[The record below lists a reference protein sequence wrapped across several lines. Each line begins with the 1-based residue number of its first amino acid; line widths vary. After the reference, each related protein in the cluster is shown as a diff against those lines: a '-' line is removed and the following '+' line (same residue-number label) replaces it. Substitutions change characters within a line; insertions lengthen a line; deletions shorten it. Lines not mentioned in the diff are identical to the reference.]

1 MSVIKDLSV
10 TRRADR
16 VAMAGQMELLLAR
29 CGAAF
34 ERRAGGVYP
43 GPTCIRFN
51 IEAARGLCVGVS
63 FDGASCQPNTY
74 VLSWYMKSG
83 STDELNEATFGGS
96 VNRFHRQKA
105 TYVAQGFADLCRQLE
120 HGLAL
125 ATEGTA
131 FMTGIDQSAA

>member
-1 MSVIKDLSV
+1 MNVKDLSV
-10 TRRADR
+10 TRGIDRA
-16 VAMAGQMELLLAR
+16 AMASQLEQLLTR
-29 CGAAF
+29 CGVVF

-74 VLSWYMKSG
+74 VLSWHMKSG

-105 TYVAQGFADLCRQLE
+105 TYVARGFADLCRQLE
-120 HGLAL
+120 HGLTL
-125 ATEGTA
+125 ATEGKA
-131 FMTGIDQSAA
+131 FLTGIDQIAA